1 MEHSRNLNFH
11 KQLLCTN
18 FFSRLKEKNLGKEIG
33 MIILLLFRSFV
44 ASFLEL
50 IKFGVKIILV
60 RTEAIAYSSK
70 KRFFHIIYNNF
81 HNNHYL
87 ISVLYGQKTI
97 ELYVYKYIYKYNF
110 IIIIIISKKIY
121 IFVLVLT
128 YLTLQQL
135 EVFLLVWGK
144 LYEGRVMS
152 ST

>member
-33 MIILLLFRSFV
+33 IIILLLFRSFV
-44 ASFLEL
+44 TSFLEFIL
-50 IKFGVKIILV
+50 KFDVKIILV

-70 KRFFHIIYNNF
+70 KISYTITFIIIIN
-81 HNNHYL
+81 YL

-110 IIIIIISKKIY
+110 IIIIIIICKKDIHLCPC
-121 IFVLVLT
+121 INLFDITTVRSIPFGL
-128 YLTLQQL
+128 
-135 EVFLLVWGK
+135 GK
-144 LYEGRVMS
+144 II
-152 ST
+152 